1 VLCHVKER
9 RKKFRIYRCILFII
23 CKILFKKFHCL
34 LKKTDKKNY
43 QWLW

>member
-23 CKILFKKFHCL
+23 CKILF
-34 LKKTDKKNY
+34 
-43 QWLW
+43 